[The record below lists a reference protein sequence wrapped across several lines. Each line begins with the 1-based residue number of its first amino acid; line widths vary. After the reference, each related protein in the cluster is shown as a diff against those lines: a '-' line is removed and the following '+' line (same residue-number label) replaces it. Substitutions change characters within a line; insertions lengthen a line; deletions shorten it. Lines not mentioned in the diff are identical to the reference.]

1 MVFDSSEDEY
11 EPSQPVSVPT
21 GLPIKRKHSPK
32 EDEDFKNSDT
42 LTAIPAPLQPRQMAK
57 IKGVQSLIPIYQKNY
72 SEFEYRLFVAGGML
86 DDVTDSQTW
95 VEQYTS
101 SSGHS
106 EKPNISYPNH
116 DSIKR
121 EPSASPSLESVS
133 NPSSTPRRKRA
144 ITPLDY
150 PESQL
155 PETWS
160 NCSNSSPVRGQQNA
174 DFPGPSNISDSA
186 LEKLDRSELIQ
197 FFRQEVA
204 KYQQEL
210 AEYANQ
216 HFHDIQKL
224 QNRIE
229 DKTQAAYASEA
240 WAKKQGEKCRAA
252 ELKVQELS
260 DTLSKLKTELG
271 R

>member
-42 LTAIPAPLQPRQMAK
+42 LTAIPRPSATQAN
-57 IKGVQSLIPIYQKNY
+57 GKNK
-72 SEFEYRLFVAGGML
+72 RLFVAGGML
-86 DDVTDSQTW
+86 DDATDSQTW

-174 DFPGPSNISDSA
+174 DLPGPSNISDSA

-260 DTLSKLKTELG
+260 DT
-271 R
+271 